1 MIQSRQYSVFL
12 YLHYMSAEQ
21 LLSTSTKL
29 PSKIPNRKKII
40 KTVTETQE
48 NVGDILAN
56 TREEIEKG
64 VEIIVQACRK
74 SGNPNIIGFGGDIEE
89 SQDINMKNKYGQTL
103 LILAVWNN
111 NIEIVQLLLSHPEI
125 LVNEKDKHGQ
135 TALMWAAKYE
145 NTSIMKLLLAHNNI
159 LVNEKDKY
167 GQTALILAAGHNHTE
182 ITQILLNRPEILVN
196 ETDNKNNTA
205 LIWATSKNNFQLVQ
219 LLLNRPEILVNE
231 TDRNGFTALIWASEK
246 GYSEITQLLLLNPCL
261 ELSVNNQGKKA
272 LELAKTPE
280 IKKLILKKIQENQG
294 SFSIFRFLAS

>member
-1 MIQSRQYSVFL
+1 
-12 YLHYMSAEQ
+12 MSAEQ